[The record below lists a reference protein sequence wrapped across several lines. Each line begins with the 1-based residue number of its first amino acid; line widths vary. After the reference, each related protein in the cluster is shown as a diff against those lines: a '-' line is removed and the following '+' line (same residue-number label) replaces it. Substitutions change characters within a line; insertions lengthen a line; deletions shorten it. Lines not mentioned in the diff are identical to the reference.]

1 MKKLILPLL
10 LFLGITMLMAVE
22 SAPSAVVGYV
32 KYQCLEGLN
41 VIALPMNQG
50 YTQASQVGIA
60 MASDAVSRFDATLQ
74 DWVTAYDDGT
84 GSWADDFTVGNG
96 SVLMFYA
103 YSPTDFY
110 SIGSMYSNN
119 ASYSLLEGLNTAMVP
134 LDRSTF
140 TDASLVGI
148 SLGSDAVSRF
158 DAGLQDWVTA
168 YDDGTGSWADNFTV
182 GIGSPFMAYSY
193 TAQTWPS
200 TRANG
205 PAFNHNSIR
214 NK

>member
-10 LFLGITMLMAVE
+10 LLLGITMLAAVE

-32 KYQCLEGLN
+32 KYPCLEGLN
-41 VIALPMNQG
+41 VIALPMNGG
-50 YTQASQVGIA
+50 YTLASQVGIA

-84 GSWADDFTVGNG
+84 GSWADDFAVGNG
-96 SVLMFYA
+96 SVLMLYA
-103 YSPTDFY
+103 YSATDFY
-110 SIGSMYSNN
+110 SIGSMYGTN
-119 ASYSLLEGLNTAMVP
+119 ASYAMLEGLNTGMVP
-134 LDRSTF
+134 LNRVAY
-140 TDASLVGI
+140 TDASLVGV
-148 SLGSDAVSRF
+148 SMGSDAVSRF

-193 TAQTWPS
+193 SAQTWPPA
-200 TRANG
+200 RAMAPVSNL
-205 PAFNHNSIR
+205 NSS